1 MRDSRTFLT
10 DTWGKNALSLESPVI
25 SLVPRRV
32 PFLANESV
40 PGSLVRSYETQQH
53 LCYRGKKK
61 KRGRERERVGETH
74 NVATNQIP
82 WSILLSI
89 VHRSAIERKGSI
101 FAVSIGQFSLSNS

>member
-40 PGSLVRSYETQQH
+40 PGSLVRSYETQQQ

-61 KRGRERERVGETH
+61 KEGKREREGGRDS
-74 NVATNQIP
+74 QC
-82 WSILLSI
+82 
-89 VHRSAIERKGSI
+89 
-101 FAVSIGQFSLSNS
+101 SN